1 MILPREGINEP
12 QGHIEDRDSRS
23 SSLSVF
29 LWFVKSSGGN
39 MAGQR
44 ERFDGIAPHYD
55 TIFDRLERRVMR
67 RWRTRVWREVCG
79 GSVLEVGVGTGYNTP
94 YYPAGACVAAVD
106 VSLRMLFRTRAKL
119 VGRGMAV
126 PALAQMDVQ
135 HLAFADGSFDCAV
148 ATLVFCGVPDPIQ
161 GLREL
166 ARVVRPGGRV
176 ILLEHMRAQS
186 RPLARLMDF
195 LNPVAWWI
203 IGEDMN
209 RDTVANVRAAGL
221 SVLKNESR
229 WANGIVRMII
239 AEVA

>member
-1 MILPREGINEP
+1 
-12 QGHIEDRDSRS
+12 
-23 SSLSVF
+23 VT
-29 LWFVKSSGGN
+29 
-39 MAGQR
+39 GQR
-44 ERFDGIAPHYD
+44 ERFDGIAAHYD

-67 RWRTRVWREVCG
+67 RWRARAWREVCG
-79 GSVLEVGVGTGYNTP
+79 GRALEVGVGTGYNTP
-94 YYPAGACVAAVD
+94 YYPPGIHMTAVD
-106 VSLRMLFRTRAKL
+106 VSLRMLVRTRAKL
-119 VGRGMAV
+119 TAKGMPV

-166 ARVVRPGGRV
+166 ARVVRPGGRI

-186 RPLARLMDF
+186 KPLARVMDF
-195 LNPVAWWI
+195 LNPLAWKI

-221 SVLKNESR
+221 RVLKNESL
-229 WANGIVRMII
+229 WARGIVRMIV
-239 AEVA
+239 AEANTTA